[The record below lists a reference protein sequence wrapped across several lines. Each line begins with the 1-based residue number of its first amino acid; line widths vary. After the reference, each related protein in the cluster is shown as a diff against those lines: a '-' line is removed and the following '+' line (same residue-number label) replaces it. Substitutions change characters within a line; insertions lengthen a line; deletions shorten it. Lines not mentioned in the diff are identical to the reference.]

1 MSAIQLTEVQLTNLY
16 LLQAIRLGIEQD
28 RVSTCRKFALDA
40 DLADHLCELSQ
51 DQMWSFIVHIGQSTL
66 FPPRQDFM
74 ALLKSPAALT
84 ASLAAYFSPSWT
96 AFQADRGRC
105 FSVMVDGISN

>member
-84 ASLAAYFSPSWT
+84 ASLAAVHTPKPVPAPPLRLMSSQT
-96 AFQADRGRC
+96 
-105 FSVMVDGISN
+105 